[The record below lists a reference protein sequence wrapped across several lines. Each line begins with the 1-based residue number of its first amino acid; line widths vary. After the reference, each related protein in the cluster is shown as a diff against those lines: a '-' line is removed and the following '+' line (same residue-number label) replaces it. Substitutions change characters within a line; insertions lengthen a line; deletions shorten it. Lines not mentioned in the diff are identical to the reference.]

1 MALVSYGVG
10 LSEEPQILRYLLGN
24 WEEGEDVI
32 QQRVDTSGYPG
43 TLLLLR
49 VTI

>member
-1 MALVSYGVG
+1 MALVLYGVG
-10 LSEEPQILRYLLGN
+10 QNEEPQILRYMLGT

-43 TLLLLR
+43 TLLLLKLM
-49 VTI
+49 I